1 MQNKMTHTQI
11 HIKLFATLNKFLPK
25 DSHETMEIQPGTTVR
40 NLVSQL
46 GIPESEAKLIF
57 VNGKKGSLTTM
68 LQGGERV
75 GIFPPVG
82 GG

>member
-1 MQNKMTHTQI
+1 MTQQHI
-11 HIKLFATLNKFLPK
+11 HLKLFATLYKFLPK
-25 DSHETMEIQPGTTVR
+25 EGRETVEIRSGTTVAE
-40 NLVSQL
+40 LVSQL

-57 VNGKKGSLTTM
+57 VDGKKGSLTTL

>member
-1 MQNKMTHTQI
+1 MTQPKI
-11 HIKLFATLNKFLPK
+11 HLKLFATLNKFLPK
-25 DSHETMEIQPGTTVR
+25 DSQETVAIRSGTTVAQ
-40 NLVSQL
+40 LVSQL

-57 VNGKKGSLTTM
+57 VDGKKGSLTTL